1 MTPAERLLQ
10 QTLDGYA
17 DPARSAAAE
26 HLNPAQLEALRRLDA
41 ALKSRADQPLRVA
54 RDVVV
59 ARIVAALPTTAP
71 AAQVRVRPVDA
82 LVAVLAATILV
93 MVYGMV
99 ATVSQ
104 TILAQTLWL
113 AWAVGLSLVV
123 GLALLVVPGLLR
135 SWESG
140 LFHRLLGRPIAIGP
154 ADVLI
159 YRAVGAGLVL
169 GGIWLGV

>member
-10 QTLDGYA
+10 RTLDGMA

-26 HLNPAQLEALRRLDA
+26 HLDPAHLEALRRLDA
-41 ALKSRADQPLRVA
+41 ALKVRAEPRQRVA
-54 RDVVV
+54 PEVVV
-59 ARIVAALPTTAP
+59 ARIVAALPATAP
-71 AAQVRVRPVDA
+71 AAQVRVRPVDI
-82 LVAVLAATILV
+82 LVAVLAATVLA

-104 TILAQTLWL
+104 TILAQTMWL
-113 AWAVGLSLVV
+113 AWAVGLSL
-123 GLALLVVPGLLR
+123 GLGLVLLVLPGVLR

-154 ADVLI
+154 ADALI
-159 YRAVGAGLVL
+159 YRAVGAGLVI
-169 GGIWLGV
+169 GGIWLGI